1 MNTLAKDLTLLGMR
15 LVFGGLMLL
24 NHGVSKFNR
33 LVDYFNGE
41 DVGFRSVLG
50 LGEIPSLFLAVFSE
64 VACAALLILGVYTKK
79 SSWPLI
85 ATMFIAA
92 FVVHGPDP
100 LKKKEM
106 ALLYLMAYVVTA
118 VFGGGKFSL
127 DRILLNKR

>member
-15 LVFGGLMLL
+15 LVYGGLMLL
-24 NHGVSKFNR
+24 NHGISKFNR

-41 DVGFRSVLG
+41 DVGFRSVFG

-64 VACAALLILGVYTKK
+64 VGCSILLVLGVYTKK

-106 ALLYLMAYVVTA
+106 ALLYLMAYILTA
-118 VFGGGKFSL
+118 VFGGGKYSL
-127 DRILLNKR
+127 DRVLFKKR

>member
-1 MNTLAKDLTLLGMR
+1 
-15 LVFGGLMLL
+15 MLL
-24 NHGVSKFNR
+24 NHGISKFNR

-64 VACAALLILGVYTKK
+64 VGCSILLVLGVYTKK

-106 ALLYLMAYVVTA
+106 ALLYLMAYIVTA
-118 VFGGGKFSL
+118 VFGGGKYSL
-127 DRILLNKR
+127 DRVLFKKR

>member
-50 LGEIPSLFLAVFSE
+50 LGEIPSLFLAVFSD
-64 VACAALLILGVYTKK
+64 VILNIMVLLPKCIKSFWLIKYPPGASIRHKK
-79 SSWPLI
+79 S
-85 ATMFIAA
+85 
-92 FVVHGPDP
+92 
-100 LKKKEM
+100 KKIEF
-106 ALLYLMAYVVTA
+106 L
-118 VFGGGKFSL
+118 F
-127 DRILLNKR
+127 

>member
-64 VACAALLILGVYTKK
+64 VGCAALLILGVYTKK

>member
-24 NHGVSKFNR
+24 NHGISKFNR

-64 VACAALLILGVYTKK
+64 VGCSILLVLGVYTKK

-106 ALLYLMAYVVTA
+106 ALLYLMGYIFTA
-118 VFGGGKFSL
+118 VFGGGKYSL
-127 DRILLNKR
+127 DRVLFKKR

>member
-1 MNTLAKDLTLLGMR
+1 MNTLAKDLSLFGMR
-15 LVFGGLMLL
+15 LIFGGLMLV
-24 NHGVSKFNR
+24 NNGISKFNR

-50 LGEIPSLFLAVFSE
+50 LGEIPSLFLAVFAE
-64 VACAALLILGVYTKK
+64 VGCAILLILGVYTKK

-106 ALLYLMAYVVTA
+106 ALLYLMAYVLLA

-127 DRILLNKR
+127 DRVLFKKR

>member
-1 MNTLAKDLTLLGMR
+1 M
-15 LVFGGLMLL
+15 
-24 NHGVSKFNR
+24 
-33 LVDYFNGE
+33 
-41 DVGFRSVLG
+41 
-50 LGEIPSLFLAVFSE
+50 
-64 VACAALLILGVYTKK
+64 ACAALLILGVYTKK